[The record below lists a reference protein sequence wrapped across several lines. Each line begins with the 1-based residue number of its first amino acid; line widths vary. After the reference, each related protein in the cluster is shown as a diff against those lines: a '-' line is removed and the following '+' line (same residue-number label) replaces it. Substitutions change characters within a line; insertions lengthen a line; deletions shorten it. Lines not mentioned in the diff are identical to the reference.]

1 MKSQIENFKQ
11 HLINQAKSNNTVRN
25 YTSDVTH
32 YFNIFDTINRNN
44 IQLYKSKLSHLSA
57 KTINLKLSALKSFNE
72 YLLGEGLIDSIFII
86 KPDFIKIQN
95 SNTNPTNVTEEQV
108 SIFLNNVKSKH
119 NIYKSRNIAII
130 YLIANTGIRR
140 EEITNIKLRDLD
152 LENGELLISKGKG
165 NKQRGILLNDK
176 AIEVINDYL
185 IDRMKHKYFDSEYL
199 FVSERSNKLH
209 KDTINNIFDFY
220 SINGCKVNPH
230 SLRHSFATSAI
241 EQDILTLPELQDQLG
256 HGSLQVTS
264 MYCHAR
270 KENIKKKINNLR
282 IGL

>member
-1 MKSQIENFKQ
+1 MKSQIEYFKQ
-11 HLINQAKSNNTVRN
+11 HLINQAKSNNTIRN

-32 YFNIFDTINRNN
+32 YFNIFNTINRNN

-72 YLLGEGLIDSIFII
+72 YLLGKGLIDSIFII
-86 KPDFIKIQN
+86 KADFIKIQ
-95 SNTNPTNVTEEQV
+95 SKGNPTNVTEKQV
-108 SIFLNNVKSKH
+108 SNFLNNVSDKP

-140 EEITNIKLRDLD
+140 EEITNLKLKGLN
-152 LENGELLISKGKG
+152 LENGELVVLGKG
-165 NKQRGILLNDK
+165 NKERTVYLNDV
-176 AIEVINDYL
+176 AIQVIKDYL

-199 FVSERSNKLH
+199 FLSERSKKLH
-209 KDTINNIFDFY
+209 KD
-220 SINGCKVNPH
+220 SINYIFGLYGKNEDKVGVH
-230 SLRHSFATSAI
+230 QLRHSFATSAI

-264 MYCHAR
+264 MYTHAR